1 MLIKLILN
9 MLSNLLIKFFI
20 KEIQKKQRNK
30 RIRTLMQLKLSFNS
44 QAQKFNIKL
53 TNGVYCYISLK
64 S

>member
-9 MLSNLLIKFFI
+9 MLSNLLINFFI

-30 RIRTLMQLKLSFNS
+30 RIRTLMQLNLSFNS
-44 QAQKFNIKL
+44 QAQKFKIKL
-53 TNGVYCYISLK
+53 TNGVYWYISLK

>member
-9 MLSNLLIKFFI
+9 VLSNLLINFLI

-30 RIRTLMQLKLSFNS
+30 SIRTLMQLNLSFNS
-44 QAQKFNIKL
+44 QAQKFKIKL
-53 TNGVYCYISLK
+53 TNGVYWYILLK

>member
-53 TNGVYCYISLK
+53 TNGVYWYISLK

>member
-9 MLSNLLIKFFI
+9 MLSNLRINFFI

-30 RIRTLMQLKLSFNS
+30 RIRTLMQLNLSFNS
-44 QAQKFNIKL
+44 QAQLFKIKL
-53 TNGVYCYISLK
+53 TNGVYWYISLK